1 MKTKPEIVR
10 EKTLG
15 QELYELLNP
24 YDPHAGANPATWD
37 QVDED
42 WHAHYE
48 RCAAEFRRRQ
58 LLALAEVELLGEA
71 KDVGT
76 TALACAKNHAAE
88 EAFRAILRELAKENT
103 NG

>member
-1 MKTKPEIVR
+1 M
-10 EKTLG
+10 KTLG

-58 LLALAEVELLGEA
+58 FLALAEMDLPIEAIRAADEASGDDSTATQFLELLFKA
-71 KDVGT
+71 M
-76 TALACAKNHAAE
+76 
-88 EAFRAILRELAKENT
+88 LRELAKESDQ
-103 NG
+103 GAAIDKA